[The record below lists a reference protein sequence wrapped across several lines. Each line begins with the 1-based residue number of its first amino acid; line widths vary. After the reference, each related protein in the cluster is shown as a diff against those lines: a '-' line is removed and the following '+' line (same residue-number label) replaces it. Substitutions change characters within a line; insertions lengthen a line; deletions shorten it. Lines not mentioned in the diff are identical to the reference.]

1 MYELSYKPPPER
13 MRCRKSPTKT
23 VGELPLRKADFPDT
37 LILPRESASCVRQ
50 GTLFAGRRPSDE
62 RGSSHSRGTAM
73 NRAFVVLL
81 TGLLAGCSGMVIQPL
96 TAEQAKHFHSN
107 DVANRGQSGYVVYAP
122 KVYFAVGLDDKQNC
136 TVGKPFVL
144 PDYDRPY
151 RLDSKPGLGKAG
163 TEFTIADG
171 WALGTF
177 KDNSDNTALLT
188 ALVGGNGI
196 LLGKNGQREAKCPV
210 GLYRVS
216 DSSLELVSL
225 PTH

>member
-1 MYELSYKPPPER
+1 
-13 MRCRKSPTKT
+13 
-23 VGELPLRKADFPDT
+23 
-37 LILPRESASCVRQ
+37 
-50 GTLFAGRRPSDE
+50 
-62 RGSSHSRGTAM
+62 M

-81 TGLLAGCSGMVIQPL
+81 AGLLAGCSGMVIQPL
-96 TAEQAKHFHSN
+96 SKAEADKFHSE
-107 DVANRGQSGYVVYAP
+107 DSANRSGYVVYAP
-122 KVYFAVGLDDKQNC
+122 RVYFAVGLDDKMTC
-136 TVGKPFVL
+136 VVGKPFVL

-151 RLDSKPGLGKAG
+151 RLDSKPGLGKAS

-196 LLGKNGQREAKCPV
+196 LLGKDGQREAKCPV

-216 DSSLELVSL
+216 DSGLELVPL
-225 PTH
+225 PSH